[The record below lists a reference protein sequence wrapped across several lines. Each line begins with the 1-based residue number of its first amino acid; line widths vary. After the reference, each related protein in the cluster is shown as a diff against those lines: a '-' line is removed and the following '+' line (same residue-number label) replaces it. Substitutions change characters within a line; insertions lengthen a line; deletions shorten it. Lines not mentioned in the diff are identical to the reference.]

1 MIFKKISNLWGFL
14 LLSFIFTTYFCS
26 AVGLINSGDTPQYF
40 TTEAL
45 INNRTIDISSFS
57 DDPHFFIWPDY
68 WQKDNQVLAIR
79 GYFLSMLS
87 IPIHVISFLIQD
99 LFSLQNFPVEIISDD
114 FSYKLSI
121 TALFTL
127 FSVGGLIFIW
137 KLLLQIDDTS
147 NSNQKNHSSFQNKSI
162 ASVIILGLAFG
173 TYAWKYST
181 YYARHGASVFLVGLF
196 SYCSWHVLKNKD
208 LEQKLKWLLI
218 YALGI
223 SLSFGL
229 DIILFLSS
237 GISFLLLSYLV
248 INQKNGNSSLKYF
261 WNSIKKSIFYKSLI
275 GLTVFVFCLNLVLN
289 LYWYDSPL
297 FVQNTRVNVLIT
309 KLSQDKLAT
318 KDWLSTPLFPTI
330 FYVLFSGKE
339 LPASVF
345 SNYQNLP
352 NAYAVYGSIEWAQR
366 YIFYGLFFI
375 SPFLLW
381 SIFSILIAKKQTF
394 QLVAISFFQ
403 FLLTVILNTKTLCF
417 WGGNQYDVR
426 YFYPY
431 LLFLAFPLSFFL
443 KNVATSKNK
452 FYKYSLFF
460 LFSITLLFSVLM
472 GFLGVI
478 NMFKPALT
486 GERRIFLDIYQ
497 ISKLMSNYSTL
508 DLLNASLLNR
518 ENWILP
524 ILLSVFSLCLW
535 QVRKLL
541 MKNIKK

>member
-1 MIFKKISNLWGFL
+1 MWGFL
-14 LLSFIFTTYFCS
+14 LLSFIFTVYFCS

-45 INNRTIDISSFS
+45 IHNQTIDISSFS

-87 IPIHVISFLIQD
+87 TPIHLVSSLIKD
-99 LFSLQNFPVEIISDD
+99 LFSLQNFPVEIITND
-114 FSYKLSI
+114 FSYKLGI
-121 TALFTL
+121 TALFPL

-137 KLLLQIDDTS
+137 KLLLLDDEF
-147 NSNQKNHSSFQNKSI
+147 NHLKKNNQKFQNKAI
-162 ASVIILGLAFG
+162 ATTVLIGLAFG
-173 TYAWKYST
+173 TYAWKYSS

-196 SYCSWHVLKNKD
+196 SYCSWHVIKNKD
-208 LEQKLKWLLI
+208 LKQKLKWLLI

-237 GISFLLLSYLV
+237 GLAFLFLGYLV
-248 INQKNGNSSLKYF
+248 INNKNANSSLIYF
-261 WNSIKKSIFYKSLI
+261 WKSIKKSLLFKSLI
-275 GLTVFVFCLNLVLN
+275 GLTLFIFFLNLGLN

-297 FVQNTRVNVLIT
+297 FVQNTRVNVLVT
-309 KLSQDKLAT
+309 KLQQEKLST
-318 KDWLSTPLFPTI
+318 FDWLSTPLFPTI

-345 SNYQNLP
+345 SNYQDLP
-352 NAYAVYGSIEWAQR
+352 EAYAVYGSIEWAQR

-381 SIFSILIAKKQTF
+381 SIFSLFITKKQTN
-394 QLVAISFFQ
+394 QLVTISFFQ
-403 FLLTVILNTKTLCF
+403 FFLTVILNTKTLCF

-431 LLFLAFPLSFFL
+431 VLFLAFPLFVFL
-443 KNVATSKNK
+443 KSIATSKNK
-452 FYKYSLFF
+452 IFKYSIFMQFF
-460 LFSITLLFSVLM
+460 ITLLFSILM

-486 GERRIFLDIYQ
+486 GERRIYLDIYQ
-497 ISKLMSNYSTL
+497 IFDIFHKYSHL

-518 ENWILP
+518 ENWLLP
-524 ILLSVFSLCLW
+524 VLLSILVFCLW
-535 QVRKLL
+535 QAIKLL
-541 MKNIKK
+541 IKRTN